1 MIISIQSGFFFRIKR
16 QTRTR
21 PIKTFVIVL
30 MPNKL
35 RACIC
40 LSNMYTTHTR
50 VVTPFRFLKWAI
62 LFCFLS
68 ALAKTCTC
76 CVWLVYVLDKH
87 IHALKLFGTQSV
99 ISRFLPP
106 CTCLAFNSKKKFTCG
121 LSSLCFSFV
130 SGSLLIRFKSVP
142 NSLQVRSLEWEKN
155 GICIGFARELHGSS
169 RIRTFGALTD
179 NTKTTTLKWG
189 SGFVNRYKLLCDFA
203 P

>member
-1 MIISIQSGFFFRIKR
+1 
-16 QTRTR
+16 
-21 PIKTFVIVL
+21 
-30 MPNKL
+30 MPNKI

-62 LFCFLS
+62 LFYFLS

-99 ISRFLPP
+99 IFWFLPP

-142 NSLQVRSLEWEKN
+142 NSMHVRSLEWEKN
-155 GICIGFARELHGSS
+155 GICIGFARELQGRWCFQRKDAETQRFFSN
-169 RIRTFGALTD
+169 TENTEKMNFF
-179 NTKTTTLKWG
+179 NTKTTTLKWW
-189 SGFVNRYKLLCDFA
+189 SGFVDCYKSLCDFA
-203 P
+203 S

>member
-1 MIISIQSGFFFRIKR
+1 MSFIIIIFIQSIFFRIKC

-106 CTCLAFNSKKKFTCG
+106 CTCLAFNSKKRVHRWLVIPLLLLRFRFAINPLQIRSKFVASPFLG
-121 LSSLCFSFV
+121 M
-130 SGSLLIRFKSVP
+130 G
-142 NSLQVRSLEWEKN
+142 EKWDLHR
-155 GICIGFARELHGSS
+155 IC
-169 RIRTFGALTD
+169 
-179 NTKTTTLKWG
+179 
-189 SGFVNRYKLLCDFA
+189 
-203 P
+203 